1 MKIGL
6 QESNDQKDQIIKIK
20 RPRTSHGKDKTK
32 KYPLAMVQFCGLSDQ
47 GHSIYGRKWLS
58 SNEGLEGHL
67 IKRVT
72 VHEVRAGRKGR
83 RLR

>member
-1 MKIGL
+1 
-6 QESNDQKDQIIKIK
+6 
-20 RPRTSHGKDKTK
+20 
-32 KYPLAMVQFCGLSDQ
+32 MVQFCGLSDQ